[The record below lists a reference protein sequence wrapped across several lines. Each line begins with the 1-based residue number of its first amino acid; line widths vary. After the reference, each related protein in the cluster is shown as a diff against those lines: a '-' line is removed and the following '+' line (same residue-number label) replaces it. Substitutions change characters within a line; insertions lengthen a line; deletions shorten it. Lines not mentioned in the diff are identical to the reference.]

1 MISKLMLLL
10 RDYYKV
16 KRHKR
21 FMLNYIF
28 LLRSEILHEA
38 LLYNDN
44 NTLNCEA
51 IKNKVLLIKK
61 YSKRLRL
68 LNM

>member
-1 MISKLMLLL
+1 MLLI

-16 KRHKR
+16 KRHKN
-21 FMLNYIF
+21 FMINYIF
-28 LLRSEILHEA
+28 LLRDEILEEA
-38 LLYNDN
+38 LLYNKNDN
-44 NTLNCEA
+44 LNCEA
-51 IKNKVLLIKK
+51 IKTKAKLIKK

>member
-1 MISKLMLLL
+1 MLLF

-16 KRHKR
+16 RRHKR
-21 FMLNYIF
+21 FIINYIF
-28 LLRSEILHEA
+28 LLGSEILHEA

-51 IKNKVLLIKK
+51 IKNKALLIKK

>member
-1 MISKLMLLL
+1 MIDKLMLLL

-21 FMLNYIF
+21 FMINYIF
-28 LLRSEILHEA
+28 LLRNEILHEA

-51 IKNKVLLIKK
+51 IKNKALLIKK

>member
-1 MISKLMLLL
+1 MIDKLMLLL

-21 FMLNYIF
+21 FMINYIF
-28 LLRSEILHEA
+28 LLRNEILHEA

-44 NTLNCEA
+44 NTL
-51 IKNKVLLIKK
+51 K
-61 YSKRLRL
+61 
-68 LNM
+68 